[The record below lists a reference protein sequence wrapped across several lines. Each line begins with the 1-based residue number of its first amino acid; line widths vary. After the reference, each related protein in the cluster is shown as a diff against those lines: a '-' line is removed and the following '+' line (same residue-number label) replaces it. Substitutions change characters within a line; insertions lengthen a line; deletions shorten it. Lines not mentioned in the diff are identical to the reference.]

1 MDAILL
7 MLLTFAGY
15 VIAYNTYGKFLGSR
29 IFNLSAKTNVP
40 SKEYEDGKDFVPTK
54 KWIIFGHHYTSIAGT
69 GPIVGPAI
77 GIIWGWLPAILWI
90 FIGSIVMGA
99 VHDLGALVISLRN
112 QGKSISE
119 ITAKYIGGWVR
130 YIFFLIVFLELLIII
145 AIFGLVIAVIFAM
158 FPGAVLPVWLQI
170 PIAIALGHVIYKK
183 SGSIALSTFLAVA
196 LMYVTVL
203 LGHFFPFS
211 MPETGISA
219 TGAWTIILLIYAF
232 TASCLP
238 VTTLLQPRDYM
249 NAWQLFIAM
258 GLLILG
264 VLTSG
269 FFGELTMVAPPVN
282 LSPKGAPSMWPFLF
296 ITIACGAVSG
306 FHSLVSSGTSSKQ
319 VEIETDARFV
329 GYGSMLMEAA
339 LATLV
344 IIAVGAGIGLLENS
358 DGLSGTDA
366 WNHHYSSWAAA
377 KGLGAKV
384 GAFVNGAAN
393 MLCFIGIPAVIGKV
407 IMGVFVA
414 SFAGT
419 TLDTATRVQRYVV
432 AEIFSDL
439 KLKFMTNKYAA
450 TLFAVLTAMALAFAT
465 GADGKGALSL
475 WPLFGAVNQMLAA
488 LTLLLITIY
497 LKKKGSL
504 KYLVTALPCM
514 FMTSITIW
522 AVVIN
527 EITYIRQESWMLM
540 IINGFILILAGCIIT
555 ESFLM
560 LVRKR

>member
-1 MDAILL
+1 
-7 MLLTFAGY
+7 
-15 VIAYNTYGKFLGSR
+15 
-29 IFNLSAKTNVP
+29 
-40 SKEYEDGKDFVPTK
+40 
-54 KWIIFGHHYTSIAGT
+54 
-69 GPIVGPAI
+69 
-77 GIIWGWLPAILWI
+77 
-90 FIGSIVMGA
+90 
-99 VHDLGALVISLRN
+99 
-112 QGKSISE
+112 
-119 ITAKYIGGWVR
+119 
-130 YIFFLIVFLELLIII
+130 
-145 AIFGLVIAVIFAM
+145 
-158 FPGAVLPVWLQI
+158 
-170 PIAIALGHVIYKK
+170 
-183 SGSIALSTFLAVA
+183 
-196 LMYVTVL
+196 
-203 LGHFFPFS
+203 
-211 MPETGISA
+211 
-219 TGAWTIILLIYAF
+219 
-232 TASCLP
+232 
-238 VTTLLQPRDYM
+238 
-249 NAWQLFIAM
+249 
-258 GLLILG
+258 
-264 VLTSG
+264 
-269 FFGELTMVAPPVN
+269 
-282 LSPKGAPSMWPFLF
+282 
-296 ITIACGAVSG
+296 
-306 FHSLVSSGTSSKQ
+306 
-319 VEIETDARFV
+319 
-329 GYGSMLMEAA
+329 
-339 LATLV
+339 
-344 IIAVGAGIGLLENS
+344 
-358 DGLSGTDA
+358 
-366 WNHHYSSWAAA
+366 
-377 KGLGAKV
+377 
-384 GAFVNGAAN
+384 